1 MGNILSLHQLTEEQ
15 KKQVRATA
23 PGYELIIGK
32 AQELESK
39 QIREAEVILG
49 WSKHIAEEAL
59 HQDSKLKWIQTWSA
73 GIDKLPLTE
82 LEKRNILLTNTSGVH
97 AIPIT
102 EQIFGMLLSHTRYL
116 QQAALL
122 QRQKTWQPPK
132 GQLTEL
138 RGKTLLITGVG
149 EIGRE
154 TARIA
159 EAFGMRVIGIRRS
172 GKEAP
177 HVEHMYTNE
186 QLHEALGAADI
197 VVNILPFT
205 EETHHFF
212 DEKAFAAMRKGAFF
226 INVGRG
232 GTVHTDALVRSL
244 EQKHIAFAGLDV
256 FEEEPLPASHP
267 LWSLDHVLIT
277 PHIAG
282 DTDRYAERAVD
293 IFLTNLNAYAA
304 DQELPLNVVNYKT
317 QY

>member
-1 MGNILSLHQLTEEQ
+1 MGSILSLHQLTEEQ
-15 KKQVRATA
+15 KKQVRTAA
-23 PGYELIIGK
+23 PGHELIIGK
-32 AQELESK
+32 AQELEAG
-39 QIREAEVILG
+39 QIRQAEIILG
-49 WSKHIAEEAL
+49 WSKHITEEAL
-59 HQDSKLKWIQTWSA
+59 HPDSKLKWIQTWSA
-73 GIDKLPLTE
+73 GIDKLPLAE
-82 LEKRNILLTNTSGVH
+82 LEKRSILLTNTSGVH

-122 QRQKTWQPPK
+122 QRQKTWQQPE

-154 TARIA
+154 TARLA
-159 EAFGMRVIGIRRS
+159 QAFGMRVIGVRRS
-172 GKEAP
+172 GQPAP
-177 HVEHMYTNE
+177 HVERMYTNE
-186 QLHEALGAADI
+186 QLHAALAAADI
-197 VVNILPFT
+197 VVNILPYT
-205 EETHHFF
+205 RETHHFF

-232 GTVHTDALVRSL
+232 GTVHTDALVSSL
-244 EQKHIAFAGLDV
+244 QQKHIAFAGLDV

-267 LWSLDHVLIT
+267 LWSLEHVLIT

-293 IFLTNLNAYAA
+293 IFLTNLKAYAA
-304 DQELPLNVVNYKT
+304 GQELPLNLVSYSA

>member
-1 MGNILSLHQLTEEQ
+1 MGNIVSLHQLTAEQ
-15 KKQVRATA
+15 EKQVRAAA
-23 PGYELIIGK
+23 PGYELSIGK
-32 AQELESK
+32 AQELEPE
-39 QIREAEVILG
+39 QIRQAEIILG
-49 WSKHIAEEAL
+49 WSKHISQAAL
-59 HQDSKLKWIQTWSA
+59 HPDSKLKWIQTWSA
-73 GIDKLPLTE
+73 GIDKLPLAE
-82 LEKRNILLTNTSGVH
+82 LEMRHILLTNTSGVH
-97 AIPIT
+97 AVPIT

-122 QRQKTWQPPK
+122 QRQKTWQPPE
-132 GQLTEL
+132 GDLTEL

-159 EAFGMRVIGIRRS
+159 EAFGMRVIGVRRS
-172 GKEAP
+172 GKDAP
-177 HVEHMYTNE
+177 HVKRMYTNE
-186 QLHEALGAADI
+186 QLHEALGEADI

-205 EETHHFF
+205 EETRHFF

-232 GTVHTDALVRSL
+232 STVHTNALVRSL

-267 LWSLDHVLIT
+267 LWSLENVLIT

-282 DTDRYAERAVD
+282 DTDCYAERAVD
-293 IFLTNLNAYAA
+293 IFLTNLQAYAT
-304 DQELPLNVVNYKT
+304 DQELPLNLVNYKT

>member
-59 HQDSKLKWIQTWSA
+59 HPDSKLKWIQTWSA

-159 EAFGMRVIGIRRS
+159 EAFGMRVIGVRRS

-177 HVEHMYTNE
+177 M
-186 QLHEALGAADI
+186 
-197 VVNILPFT
+197 
-205 EETHHFF
+205 
-212 DEKAFAAMRKGAFF
+212 
-226 INVGRG
+226 
-232 GTVHTDALVRSL
+232 
-244 EQKHIAFAGLDV
+244 
-256 FEEEPLPASHP
+256 
-267 LWSLDHVLIT
+267 
-277 PHIAG
+277 
-282 DTDRYAERAVD
+282 
-293 IFLTNLNAYAA
+293 
-304 DQELPLNVVNYKT
+304 
-317 QY
+317 

>member
-1 MGNILSLHQLTEEQ
+1 MGNIISLHQLTAEQ
-15 KKQVRATA
+15 EKQVRAAA
-23 PGYELIIGK
+23 PGYELVIGK
-32 AQELESK
+32 AQELNPE
-39 QIREAEVILG
+39 QIRQAEIILG
-49 WSKHIAEEAL
+49 WSKHIVEAAL
-59 HQDSKLKWIQTWSA
+59 HPDSKLKWIQTWSA
-73 GIDKLPLTE
+73 GIDKLPLAE
-82 LEKRNILLTNTSGVH
+82 LEKRHILLTNTSGVH
-97 AIPIT
+97 AVPIT

-116 QQAALL
+116 QQAVLL
-122 QRQKTWQPPK
+122 QRQKTWQPPE
-132 GQLTEL
+132 GDLTEL

-159 EAFGMRVIGIRRS
+159 EAFGMRVIGVRRS
-172 GKEAP
+172 GKDAP
-177 HVEHMYTNE
+177 HVKHMYTNE
-186 QLHEALGAADI
+186 QLHEALGEADI

-205 EETHHFF
+205 EETRHFF

-232 GTVHTDALVRSL
+232 STVHTDALVRSL

-267 LWSLDHVLIT
+267 LWSLENVLIT

-293 IFLTNLNAYAA
+293 IFLTNLKAYAA
-304 DQELPLNVVNYKT
+304 DQELPLNLVNYKT

>member
-1 MGNILSLHQLTEEQ
+1 MGNIVSLHQLTAEQ
-15 KKQVRATA
+15 EKQVRAAA
-23 PGYELIIGK
+23 PGYELVIGK
-32 AQELESK
+32 AQEQNPE
-39 QIREAEVILG
+39 QIRQAEVILG
-49 WSKHIAEEAL
+49 WSKHIVEAAL
-59 HQDSKLKWIQTWSA
+59 HPDSKLKWIQTWSA
-73 GIDKLPLTE
+73 GIDKLPLAE
-82 LEKRNILLTNTSGVH
+82 LEKRHILLTNTSGVH
-97 AIPIT
+97 AVPIT

-116 QQAALL
+116 QQAVLL

-132 GQLTEL
+132 GDLTEL

-159 EAFGMRVIGIRRS
+159 EAFGMRVIGVRRS
-172 GKEAP
+172 GKDAP
-177 HVEHMYTNE
+177 HVKHMYTNE
-186 QLHEALGAADI
+186 QLHEALGEADI

-205 EETHHFF
+205 KETRHFF

-232 GTVHTDALVRSL
+232 STVHTDALVRSL

-267 LWSLDHVLIT
+267 LWSLENVLIT

-293 IFLTNLNAYAA
+293 IFLTNLKAYAA
-304 DQELPLNVVNYKT
+304 DQELPLNLVNYKT

>member
-1 MGNILSLHQLTEEQ
+1 MGNIVSLHQLTAEQ
-15 KKQVRATA
+15 KKQIRAAA
-23 PGYELIIGK
+23 PGYGLIIGK
-32 AQELESK
+32 AQELEPE
-39 QIREAEVILG
+39 QIRQAEIILG
-49 WSKHIAEEAL
+49 WSRHIAEAAL
-59 HQDSKLKWIQTWSA
+59 RPDSKLKWIQTWSA
-73 GIDKLPLTE
+73 GIDKLPLAE
-82 LEKRNILLTNTSGVH
+82 LEKRHILLTNSSGVH
-97 AIPIT
+97 AVPIT

-122 QRQKTWQPPK
+122 QRQKTWQPPE
-132 GQLTEL
+132 GELTEL
-138 RGKTLLITGVG
+138 RGKTLLIMGVG
-149 EIGRE
+149 KIGSE

-159 EAFGMRVIGIRRS
+159 EAFGIRVIGVRRS
-172 GKEAP
+172 GKDAP
-177 HVEHMYTNE
+177 HVKHMYTNE
-186 QLHEALGAADI
+186 QLHEALGEADI

-205 EETHHFF
+205 EETRHFF

-267 LWSLDHVLIT
+267 LWSLENVLIT

-282 DTDRYAERAVD
+282 DTDHYAERAVD
-293 IFLTNLNAYAA
+293 IFLTNLKAYAA
-304 DQELPLNVVNYKT
+304 DQELPLNWVNYKT

>member
-1 MGNILSLHQLTEEQ
+1 M
-15 KKQVRATA
+15 
-23 PGYELIIGK
+23 IIGK
-32 AQELESK
+32 AQELETE

-59 HQDSKLKWIQTWSA
+59 HPDSKLKWIQTWSA

-82 LEKRNILLTNTSGVH
+82 LEKRNISLTNTSGVH

-122 QRQKTWQPPK
+122 QRQKTWQPPE

-159 EAFGMRVIGIRRS
+159 EAFGMRVIGVRRS

-186 QLHEALGAADI
+186 QLHEALGVADI

-205 EETHHFF
+205 EETHHSLTKKHLQRCV
-212 DEKAFAAMRKGAFF
+212 KAPSSLMSVAARLFIQMRWYARWNKN
-226 INVGRG
+226 I
-232 GTVHTDALVRSL
+232 L
-244 EQKHIAFAGLDV
+244 
-256 FEEEPLPASHP
+256 PLPDWMYSRKNRY
-267 LWSLDHVLIT
+267 LR
-277 PHIAG
+277 HIHYGA
-282 DTDRYAERAVD
+282 
-293 IFLTNLNAYAA
+293 
-304 DQELPLNVVNYKT
+304 
-317 QY
+317 